1 MPLCF
6 DSAIWISSCF
16 FNLDNE
22 HKTHV
27 TDQRESNLDTGSV
40 CVFFYRGTWPLDP
53 WLCLNIGCPKKHE
66 DAPKTGWCNVKPQF
80 LDYESSILTNMNTV
94 INPLIGR
101 CKLTVYLVGGFNLP
115 SWKIWIRQWEGW
127 HPIYVMENNN
137 NVPNHQP
144 GLVGFPKLPFLRRTF
159 DFFSTDASI
168 HWALPSWQ
176 HKSSASHKLFHYC
189 RRTNLPTDSLTHDKC
204 QSY

>member
-1 MPLCF
+1 MANGSMAL
-6 DSAIWISSCF
+6 S
-16 FNLDNE
+16 E
-22 HKTHV
+22 HLVPQKT
-27 TDQRESNLDTGSV
+27 
-40 CVFFYRGTWPLDP
+40 W
-53 WLCLNIGCPKKHE
+53 GCPQKW
-66 DAPKTGWCNVKPQF
+66 DDVKPQF
-80 LDYESSILTNMNTV
+80 LDYEPSILTNMNTV

-176 HKSSASHKLFHYC
+176 HKSSASHNCSTTAGGRNCQRVHWLMINAWA
-189 RRTNLPTDSLTHDKC
+189 TNLVFAESVDSSLCMNH
-204 QSY
+204 QIFYHIMSIVSL

>member
-1 MPLCF
+1 MAHGSMAL
-6 DSAIWISSCF
+6 S
-16 FNLDNE
+16 E
-22 HKTHV
+22 HWVPQKT
-27 TDQRESNLDTGSV
+27 
-40 CVFFYRGTWPLDP
+40 W
-53 WLCLNIGCPKKHE
+53 GCPKKR
-66 DAPKTGWCNVKPQF
+66 DDVKPQF

-115 SWKIWIRQWEGW
+115 SWKIWIRQWKGW

-159 DFFSTDASI
+159 DFFSTDWCLNSLSFTQLTTQEQRVSQTVPLLQADEI
-168 HWALPSWQ
+168 ANGFIDSW
-176 HKSSASHKLFHYC
+176 
-189 RRTNLPTDSLTHDKC
+189 
-204 QSY
+204 